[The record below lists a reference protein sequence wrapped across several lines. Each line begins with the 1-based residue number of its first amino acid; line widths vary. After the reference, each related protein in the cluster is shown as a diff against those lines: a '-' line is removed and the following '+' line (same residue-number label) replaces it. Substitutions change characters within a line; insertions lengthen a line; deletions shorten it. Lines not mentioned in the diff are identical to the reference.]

1 MEMKESFNDR
11 IALAAEIAEAQ
22 SLSPADM
29 AREIHQLK
37 LQKEKLQSEN
47 EKMQSFMQR
56 WINSVD
62 VSYGWDQKQLSK
74 ECGDFISG
82 LRK

>member
-1 MEMKESFNDR
+1 MKESFNDR
-11 IALAAEIAEAQ
+11 IALAAEIAVAQ
-22 SLSPADM
+22 SMNPDDM
-29 AREIHQLK
+29 AIEIHQLK

-62 VSYGWDQKQLSK
+62 VSSGWDQKQLSK